1 MLLGWSAWGDRK
13 VQRDFVATV
22 DKLHAAGE
30 TFTHPWPSSTLGS
43 FAVLYNTERLKL
55 MQDKLDEFP
64 AIPFDWLWGLLER
77 KDVLIVTQPLAIA
90 DCTDSEIGKRNNLNM
105 VDRAKRMGW
114 DLALYD
120 NDYRFKI
127 ASDGSA
133 PVSRIVSAGSTST
146 SMSLQQP
153 MPNKDDLAAAAESVE
168 EVVTVAVQKSMQE
181 AYRNVVPAGG
191 EAKKRDT
198 ETQHNETRI
207 LIVIPTSLKTAVT
220 RIPGIMSTWAQHLP
234 PNVDLRFFVAQ
245 DMAETISNR
254 LESLQIGRV
263 QLETMDVPD
272 TEYPPVRRNIAMLT
286 KAASMMDK
294 FDWVFKADDDTY
306 INIERLIKFAQR
318 LRADRLHFVGSRG
331 IGRLQ
336 DRPFLDLAGK
346 AFCMGGPGYVRD
358 DHAPPLPRPP
368 LSSPMHCIY
377 MRSVNCSSVQCSRR

>member
-1 MLLGWSAWGDRK
+1 VLLGWSAWGDRK

-22 DKLHAAGE
+22 GKLHAAGE

-133 PVSRIVSAGSTST
+133 PVSRIVGTASA
-146 SMSLQQP
+146 
-153 MPNKDDLAAAAESVE
+153 LAVKTKRLIP
-168 EVVTVAVQKSMQE
+168 VMDTGG

-191 EAKKRDT
+191 EEAKKRDT

-207 LIVIPTSLKTAVT
+207 LIAIPTSLKTAVT

-234 PNVDLRFFVAQ
+234 QNVDLRFFVAQ
-245 DMAETISNR
+245 DTAETIWNR

-263 QLETMDVPD
+263 QLETMNVPD

-286 KAASMMDK
+286 KVASMMDK

-306 INIERLIKFAQR
+306 VHIERLIKFAQR
-318 LRADRLHFVGSRG
+318 LRADRLHFLGSRG

-336 DRPFLDLAGK
+336 DRPYLDLAGK
-346 AFCMGGPGYVRD
+346 PFCMGGPGYVICKRMLCS
-358 DHAPPLPRPP
+358 PPPP
-368 LSSPMHCIY
+368 SDIY
-377 MRSVNCSSVQCSRR
+377 ALF